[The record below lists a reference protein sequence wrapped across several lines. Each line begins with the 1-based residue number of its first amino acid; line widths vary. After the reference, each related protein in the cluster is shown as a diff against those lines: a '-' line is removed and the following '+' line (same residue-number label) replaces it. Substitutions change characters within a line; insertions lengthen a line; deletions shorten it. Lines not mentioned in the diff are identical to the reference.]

1 MSLEPVTVYFDYLC
15 PFSWRVAELAEMIA
29 TPLGLDFQWQHFSLY
44 QSNYKGDKHWQL
56 WNDKFELESDNGS
69 KGLLPF
75 LASQAARRQGHAN
88 FQTFRLALM
97 RSCHRDH
104 QRYTMNVILETAERV
119 GLHMPT
125 FENDIRD
132 PECRTALAREHHQAA
147 ELNVFGTPTLH
158 FDREVNNGN
167 GSNQLAYLR
176 IREIPTSFEEAK
188 DLFQTYRHLL
198 THHPYLETIR
208 RPRPRS
214 N

>member
-1 MSLEPVTVYFDYLC
+1 MSLEPVTIYFDYLC

-44 QSNYKGDKHWQL
+44 QSNYEGGDKWQL
-56 WNDKFELESDNGS
+56 WNDKFELVSDNGS

-75 LASQAARRQGHAN
+75 LASQAAKRQGHAK
-88 FQTFRLALM
+88 FETFRLALM

-104 QRYTMNVILETAERV
+104 QRYTMDVILETAERV

-125 FENDIRD
+125 FESDIRD
-132 PECRTALAREHHQAA
+132 PECRTALAHEHHQAA

-158 FDREVNNGN
+158 FDRDQ
-167 GSNQLAYLR
+167 SNSQLAYLR
-176 IREIPTSFEEAK
+176 IRSVPANFEEAQ